1 MEGVPANSSMPKKS
15 TTDNKGS
22 LARALAILDTFSIIE
37 PELGVRQI
45 ARRTGITVS
54 TVGRIASSLHDAG
67 VLSQNPENRKY
78 RIGPKVLQWAWVF
91 EETVNLRGIVLPVM
105 EELRGITKET
115 ISLYIVQ
122 GHHRM
127 CIEWLR
133 SPHSMRYDTR
143 PGELMPLHSGA
154 AGKVLLAHLSDER
167 REIALQPENLIAF
180 TDTSITNRLELE
192 EELVKIREENVAISW
207 GEFVEGVV
215 SIASPI
221 CNSDGEVIAAISI
234 SGPRTRINEENY
246 RQYSNLIIEA
256 AQKISLD
263 LGCERIRFKTDLI
276 NAYKDK

>member
-1 MEGVPANSSMPKKS
+1 MPKAS
-15 TTDNKGS
+15 TSYKKGS
-22 LARALAILDTFSIIE
+22 LVRALAILDTFSIVE
-37 PELGVRQI
+37 PELGVREI
-45 ARRTGITVS
+45 ARRTGITSS
-54 TVGRIASSLHDAG
+54 TIGRICSALHDAG

-91 EETVNLRGIVLPVM
+91 EQTVNLRDIVLPVM

-143 PGELMPLHSGA
+143 PGELMPLHCGA
-154 AGKVLLAHLSDER
+154 GGKALLAHLNDER
-167 REIALQPENLIAF
+167 REIALQPENLISY
-180 TDTSITNRLELE
+180 TDSSITNRSEIERELE
-192 EELVKIREENVAISW
+192 KIREQGFAISQ

-221 CNSDGEVIAAISI
+221 CDSDGKVIAAISI
-234 SGPRTRINEENY
+234 SGPRARIKEHECE
-246 RQYSNLIIEA
+246 QYSRLILEA
-256 AQKISLD
+256 AQKISLE
-263 LGCERIRFKTDLI
+263 LGCEQIGYKTDFLF
-276 NAYKDK
+276 